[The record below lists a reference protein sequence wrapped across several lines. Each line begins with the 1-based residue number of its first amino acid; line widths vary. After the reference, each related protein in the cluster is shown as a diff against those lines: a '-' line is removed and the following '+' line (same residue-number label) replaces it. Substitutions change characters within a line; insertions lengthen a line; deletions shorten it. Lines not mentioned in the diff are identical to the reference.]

1 MLVIVPENVIVLSAV
16 PSPAEKDTLL
26 GLAIVMVPPWVL
38 EMVTAVNDVSSTSA
52 TELPEIVTATSSL
65 VLAALPTV
73 LTTASL
79 APVMG
84 MVMVADAVV
93 PPPSDTVATAV
104 SVPVWPSVSA
114 SVSESLLEMV

>member
-79 APVMG
+79 APVMV